1 MSAYH
6 RALAWGVALLCALPV
21 DGRVQSGR
29 PATARLRLAGAVWD
43 STLSAPL
50 AGASVQAVR
59 ADDPSQLRTGI
70 TDAKGNFRLDGLEP
84 ADYAVVVYHPRL
96 DSLGIQQL
104 SRGISVRSGES
115 RLTLAVPSA
124 RTLVTQVCG
133 EASAAQGTGY
143 LRGMLRDAEQP
154 GVTRIGTV
162 QAEWQSLTL
171 NGVAVRRDLQR
182 VQARTDSAGVFVLC
196 GIPANDNMQVQAW
209 SSTDSTGIAAL
220 LTTELGIVLRDL
232 YTGRIRRDRL
242 VLTDSSADTLIA
254 AVLRGPAVVRGRVE
268 GAGGRPLSN
277 AQVTVWGTGVQAT
290 SSDSGVFVLPTMPT
304 GTHMLD
310 VRMLGYRV
318 TRQIV
323 DIVAGDNAPVTVAMN
338 RTSSLDTVRVY
349 ASRADMLARQLSEFE
364 QRRRVA
370 GTGRFFGPSDLA
382 KRPPMR
388 IGDVLRMVPGV
399 RVVPAT
405 YGERIQMRALN
416 FNSWCTPDVWLDGI
430 RVQGDNNVESMVS
443 VDDIRAIEVYASPQT
458 VPAQFTSL
466 TGCGVFLMWTG
477 PRR

>member
-1 MSAYH
+1 
-6 RALAWGVALLCALPV
+6 
-21 DGRVQSGR
+21 
-29 PATARLRLAGAVWD
+29 
-43 STLSAPL
+43 
-50 AGASVQAVR
+50 
-59 ADDPSQLRTGI
+59 
-70 TDAKGNFRLDGLEP
+70 
-84 ADYAVVVYHPRL
+84 
-96 DSLGIQQL
+96 
-104 SRGISVRSGES
+104 
-115 RLTLAVPSA
+115 
-124 RTLVTQVCG
+124 
-133 EASAAQGTGY
+133 
-143 LRGMLRDAEQP
+143 MLRDAEQP
-154 GVTRIGTV
+154 GVTRVGTV

-171 NGVAVRRDLQR
+171 DGVAVRRDLQR

-242 VLTDSSADTLIA
+242 VLTDSSADTLVA
-254 AVLRGPAVVRGRVE
+254 EVLRGPAVVRGRVE

-310 VRMLGYRV
+310 VRMLGYRA

-338 RTSSLDTVRVY
+338 RTTNLDTVRVY

-405 YGERIQMRALN
+405 YGERVQMRGLT

-466 TGCGVFLMWTG
+466 TGCGVVLMWTG
-477 PRR
+477 PRK